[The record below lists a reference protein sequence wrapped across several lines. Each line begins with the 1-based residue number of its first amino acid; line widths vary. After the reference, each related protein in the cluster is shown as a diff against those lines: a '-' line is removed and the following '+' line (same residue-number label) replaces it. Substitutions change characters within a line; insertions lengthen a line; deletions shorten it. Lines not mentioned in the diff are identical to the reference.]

1 MGLQLRIE
9 ISARISVNFQFQ
21 ARPQCSSP
29 LIRYVG
35 ANKFECSDQGW
46 STLKGVWP
54 SFLVWRS
61 PWLYASLAENKT
73 NFDKYIYIVSSDAI
87 YEYPQHSFGSDIRD
101 KNTDNMTAGSRA
113 LL

>member
-35 ANKFECSDQGW
+35 ANRFEFSDRGC
-46 STLKGVWP
+46 STLGFGLASLP
-54 SFLVWRS
+54 GGHHGYTP
-61 PWLYASLAENKT
+61 PWLKT
-73 NFDKYIYIVSSDAI
+73 KQTLI
-87 YEYPQHSFGSDIRD
+87 
-101 KNTDNMTAGSRA
+101 NTFV
-113 LL
+113 